1 MNLMS
6 NPVNHRNDSLVVET
20 NLKCIYI
27 LMHAV

>member
-20 NLKCIYI
+20 NLKCIY